1 MFGFHTFGT
10 VYGLANSLSGLF
22 GLILRPLD
30 VLTRNRLNGNYNPV
44 NILGLVLGT
53 LVSAI
58 LSIRIWVAHRRI
70 ILE

>member
-22 GLILRPLD
+22 GLTLRPLD
-30 VLTRNRLNGNYNPV
+30 VLTKNQLNGDYTAV
-44 NILGLVLGT
+44 NTLGLVLGA

-58 LSIRIWVAHRRI
+58 LSIRIWIAHRRI

>member
-30 VLTRNRLNGNYNPV
+30 VLTKNRLNSNYTPV
-44 NILGLVLGT
+44 NISGLGLGALT
-53 LVSAI
+53 SAI
-58 LSIRIWVAHRRI
+58 LSVRIWVAHRRI

>member
-10 VYGLANSLSGLF
+10 VYGLANSLSGLS

-30 VLTRNRLNGNYNPV
+30 VLTKNRLNGNYNPV
-44 NILGLVLGT
+44 NISGLVLGA
-53 LVSAI
+53 LASAI

-70 ILE
+70 MLE